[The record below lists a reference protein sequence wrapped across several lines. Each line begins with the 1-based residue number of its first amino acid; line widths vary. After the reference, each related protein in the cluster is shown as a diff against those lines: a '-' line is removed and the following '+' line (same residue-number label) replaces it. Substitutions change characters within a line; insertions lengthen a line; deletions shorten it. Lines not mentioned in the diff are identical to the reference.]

1 MRSSERTV
9 VDVPA
14 DDAAGNDVGS
24 TDEGGPRVRAMGD
37 AAVLVELDDLDAV
50 LAHAAAI
57 EAAGWPGVVDV
68 VPVCAATTSSMSSP
82 VSSATSAR
90 SGPS

>member
-1 MRSSERTV
+1 
-9 VDVPA
+9 
-14 DDAAGNDVGS
+14 
-24 TDEGGPRVRAMGD
+24 MGD

-68 VPVCAATTSSMSSP
+68 VPGARYRRGQRRPGNRPRRAAP
-82 VSSATSAR
+82 RHPDVGGRRADR
-90 SGPS
+90 RG